1 MAIVSCLSIQR
12 IGCGNDGVTDEGC
25 CCRRWTTGGSLLV
38 TVRNQWKDADWICQ
52 AVVDA
57 KEAKRWVAIVGLMTW
72 RIDQRYLFR
81 NCETGLEQTVG
92 FV

>member
-12 IGCGNDGVTDEGC
+12 IGGVNDGVTDEEC

>member
-1 MAIVSCLSIQR
+1 MDNGWKPSS
-12 IGCGNDGVTDEGC
+12 DGPKSMEGC
-25 CCRRWTTGGSLLV
+25 
-38 TVRNQWKDADWICQ
+38 ADWICQ